1 MQQRLR
7 IAYRVQ
13 HAVGRDAALARLL
26 EHLPPAVEVITDYDA
41 LQLPNPWRG
50 YLRCLRDPPA
60 KATHLCILQ
69 DDALPCRNFDELL
82 KAAIKERPN
91 DVVSLFVGGLPTKT
105 RRDFYEAM
113 KRGDRWSPI
122 YFREIHHVVGLVW
135 PVQLAAEFVEWVST
149 NKIPGPDPPKSDD
162 AVVGYWAR
170 KNRDKAQVWA
180 TVPCLVE
187 HPDDFSSTV
196 QGSSRFGD
204 RGRRA
209 IVFRDDLG

>member
-13 HAVGRDAALARLL
+13 HAVGRDSALARLL
-26 EHLPPAVEVITDYDA
+26 EHLPPAVEVLADYDA
-41 LQLPNPWRG
+41 IRLPNPWRG
-50 YLRCLRDPPA
+50 YSRCLRNPPA
-60 KATHLCILQ
+60 EATHLCILQ
-69 DDALPCRNFDELL
+69 DDALPCKNFDALL
-82 KAAIKERPN
+82 REAISERPH
-91 DVVSLFVGGLPTKT
+91 DVVSLFVGGLPGRT

-135 PVQLAAEFVEWVST
+135 PVQQAAEFLKWVDT

-170 KNRDKAQVWA
+170 KNRNTAQVWA

-187 HPDDFSSTV
+187 HPDDFPSTV
-196 QGSSRFGD
+196 QGPNRFGD

-209 IVFRDDLG
+209 IAFRDDLV